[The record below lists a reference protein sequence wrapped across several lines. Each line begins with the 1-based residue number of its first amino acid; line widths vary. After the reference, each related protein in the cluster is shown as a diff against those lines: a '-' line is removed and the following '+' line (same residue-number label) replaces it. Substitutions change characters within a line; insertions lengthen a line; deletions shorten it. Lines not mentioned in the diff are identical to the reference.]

1 MPSNTNKTR
10 KRRKVRQKKMGSDR
24 KKSLEKKGTTPKFPV
39 HLAPASPAPASA

>member
-10 KRRKVRQKKMGSDR
+10 KRRKARRKKMGRDR

-39 HLAPASPAPASA
+39 HTTPASA